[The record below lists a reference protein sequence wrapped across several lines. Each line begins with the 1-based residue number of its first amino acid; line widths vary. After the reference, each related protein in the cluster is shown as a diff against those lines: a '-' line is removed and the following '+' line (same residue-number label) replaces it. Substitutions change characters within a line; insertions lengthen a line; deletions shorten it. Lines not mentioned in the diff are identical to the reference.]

1 MLALVSASDALMLGR
16 LSQNALS
23 AVSLASQIAFV
34 ENLFLAAMTIGLS
47 MLAAQYW
54 GKNDTAAVE
63 RIFGYVMR
71 ITAAVSFVFFIAS
84 LAMPNVLMHIFTNEK
99 ALADGGAVYLR
110 TVSLSYFLTGISQ
123 VYLCILKN
131 SSKAI
136 TAGAIS
142 SVSVVLNIFL
152 NAVLIFGLFG
162 FPKLEIAGA
171 ALATVVSKLVE
182 VVWCVSVTL
191 KKSSR
196 VRLRVHCILHGDRLL
211 KGDFWKYT
219 LPVLGNEIAWGVGF
233 TMYSVI
239 MGHLGSDA
247 VAANSIAN
255 IIKNL
260 IVCFCIGLGSGGGIM
275 VGNELGAGR
284 PNTAKEYGGKLYNSS
299 SKDIEKQHRDGMC
312 RCDRFNKISMRR
324 TKAKQRA
331 LEKLIPSAKGK
342 ELGVFAPF
350 YCEYGVNIH
359 VGKGCFVNYGCT
371 FLDVAPITL
380 GDGVWIGANVTL
392 AAPNHPF
399 IAEERLPADYPDGKH
414 DLEYA
419 SPITLGDGCWIC
431 SGAIICGG
439 VTVGENSIIAA
450 GAVVNRDVPPG
461 CIAAGVPAKI
471 IRRIDEGDR
480 INVWDTYLKNDF
492 PIPAGKNKKVRR

>member
-23 AVSLASQIAFV
+23 AVSLASQVTFV

-47 MLAAQYW
+47 MFAAQYW

-191 KKSSR
+191 KKNSR
-196 VRLRVHCILHGDRLL
+196 VRLKLRCILHGDKLL

-275 VGNELGAGR
+275 VENELGAGR
-284 PNTAKEYGGKLYNSS
+284 PDTAKEYGGKL
-299 SKDIEKQHRDGMC
+299 C
-312 RCDRFNKISMRR
+312 RLAVVFGIASGLVMFMMSP
-324 TKAKQRA
+324 
-331 LEKLIPSAKGK
+331 LILK
-342 ELGVFAPF
+342 LGVLSDTAEH
-350 YCEYGVNIH
+350 YLRYMIIMCSVYM
-359 VGKGCFVNYGCT
+359 VGKSVNTTTIGGIFCAGGDSRFGFICDSVT
-371 FLDVAPITL
+371 MWCITVPL
-380 GDGVWIGANVTL
+380 G
-392 AAPNHPF
+392 F
-399 IAEERLPADYPDGKH
+399 LPAFVLKLLVLAVYMIINLDEMIKLPVVYKH
-414 DLEYA
+414 YKKYLWVRDL
-419 SPITLGDGCWIC
+419 T
-431 SGAIICGG
+431 
-439 VTVGENSIIAA
+439 
-450 GAVVNRDVPPG
+450 
-461 CIAAGVPAKI
+461 AKT
-471 IRRIDEGDR
+471 E
-480 INVWDTYLKNDF
+480 V
-492 PIPAGKNKKVRR
+492 